1 VIVRYVQYT
10 FPVQVPKVVLTIKI
24 KQEQQETNKVPQA
37 AIIFPTAALT
47 LPNVT
52 KLLKSLYQI
61 VTYSTIDAFTGLTPG
76 NVSRIVNKS
85 KTVSKNIEKLWLKF
99 NTQNWK
105 TVIDGLGLSLQDLV
119 ETMNTN
125 LDILNSAQANHAN
138 FLDVF
143 FNQKQ

>member
-1 VIVRYVQYT
+1 MIVRYVQYT